1 MSNIRVDLPKN
12 EQDKELINQK
22 ITKYNQNPKSKIF
35 SIPIIFIILLAASY
49 SSFYAYREY
58 LRKKKGKLFENLI
71 DIN

>member
-12 EQDKELINQK
+12 DQDKELINQNIAK
-22 ITKYNQNPKSKIF
+22 NNQNPKSKIF

-58 LRKKKGKLFENLI
+58 LRKEKGKLFENLI